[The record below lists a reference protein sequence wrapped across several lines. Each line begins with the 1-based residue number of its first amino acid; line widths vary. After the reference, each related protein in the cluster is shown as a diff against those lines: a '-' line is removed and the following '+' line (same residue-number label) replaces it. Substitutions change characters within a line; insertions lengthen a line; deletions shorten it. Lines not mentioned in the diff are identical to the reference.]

1 MVNPKAAR
9 APVNVAAKVVT
20 KAASSAHL
28 DADSDTKDYQPSE
41 EDSDSDSGTDDDCS
55 HASSGDED
63 AGDAVAAPIVL
74 GACCDLIPGN
84 ILPRGE
90 RRKRIATKRYVD
102 DLLSDPEYR
111 SLMLEDI
118 PPEELQA
125 ALVDSDYSCSDVSG
139 SESGSDD
146 SFVE

>member
-74 GACCDLIPGN
+74 GACCDLMPGN

-90 RRKRIATKRYVD
+90 RRKRTETKRYVD
-102 DLLSDPEYR
+102 SEYR